1 MTTTKKR
8 LNISL
13 TKSLESALAQLAMR
27 DAVPRATKAT
37 QLLQVALE
45 IEEDTIWD
53 TLARKRDTSKSTFVN
68 HNKAWQ

>member
-1 MTTTKKR
+1 MATTKKR

-13 TKSLESALAQLAMR
+13 TKSLESALEQLAMR
-27 DAVPRATKAT
+27 DAVPQATKAT

-45 IEEDTIWD
+45 IEEDTLWD
-53 TLARKRDTSKSTFVN
+53 EIARKRDTSKSTFVS